1 MSWCGKYRAS
11 DRGSPCIVDVTAA
24 VVFLLVACLVLTL
37 QIRRIRLL
45 SRHRY
50 TTTHA
55 RWKYFCSAGLYGV
68 NVVVHATWF
77 VLSLV
82 LKEAA
87 GFQIFTEATLCAV
100 WGAVLVRHHCRHIQ
114 LDNHCN
120 KSEPLLGGL
129 LQVTCWQGRA
139 VTVSMRP
146 LPLTAIALYAV
157 RVFTSAK
164 VLVTHQSTASFGL
177 AILATACT
185 QMVLMVAASVTE
197 ILKCAACSH
206 NSMCC
211 AKGSEE
217 NTIGGKHL
225 AVRKQSMPRFGL
237 MHWRLQSTGGSMAS
251 CSNCRLPT
259 KEEADAL
266 KEALLGQDVE
276 LQRQKNSRSW
286 LSLLGTAVGYVWPGV
301 APLPNTLHHAC
312 QSVQA
317 FVAMHRWW
325 TAKDCLIEHACDC
338 VTQTALGCSCGCW
351 PA

>member
-1 MSWCGKYRAS
+1 MSWCGRYRAS

-24 VVFLLVACLVLTL
+24 VVFLLVACLVTTV

-45 SRHRY
+45 SRLRY
-50 TTTHA
+50 TTTHS
-55 RWKYFCSAGLYGV
+55 RWKFGGRGGLYGV
-68 NVVVHATWF
+68 NVIVHVTWF

-100 WGAVLVRHHCRHIQ
+100 WGAVLVRQHHRHIR
-114 LDNHCN
+114 LDSHCN
-120 KSEPLLGGL
+120 KSEPLLRGM

-146 LPLTAIALYAV
+146 LALTAIALYAV

-164 VLVTHQSTASFGL
+164 VLVTHQSTASFGV
-177 AILATACT
+177 AMLATACA
-185 QMVLMVAASVTE
+185 QMVLMVAASIRE
-197 ILKCAACSH
+197 MLKCAACSH

-211 AKGSEE
+211 AKGSEW
-217 NTIGGKHL
+217 NTIDGKLL
-225 AVRKQSMPRFGL
+225 AVTKHSMPRLGL
-237 MHWRLQSTGGSMAS
+237 MHWRVQSTGGWMAN
-251 CSNCRLPT
+251 CCNCRPPS
-259 KEEADAL
+259 KEEEDAL

-276 LQRQKNSRSW
+276 LQRQNISRSW

-301 APLPNTLHHAC
+301 APLLKISNPAC

-317 FVAMHRWW
+317 FVAMHRW
-325 TAKDCLIEHACDC
+325 
-338 VTQTALGCSCGCW
+338 
-351 PA
+351 